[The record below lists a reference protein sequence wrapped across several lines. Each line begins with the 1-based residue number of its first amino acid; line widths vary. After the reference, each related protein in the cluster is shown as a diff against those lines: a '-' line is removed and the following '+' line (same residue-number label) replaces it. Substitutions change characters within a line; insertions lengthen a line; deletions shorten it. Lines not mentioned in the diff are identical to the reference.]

1 MPGLLEGVKVVDL
14 THYLSGPYCAKLLA
28 TLGAEVI
35 KIERPGSG
43 DPGRLIGPFIRGVPN
58 PECGVWFLYLNTSK
72 KSLTLDLKSGKGR
85 DVLLQLVRSS
95 DIL

>member
-35 KIERPGSG
+35 KIERPGNG
-43 DPGRLIGPFIRGVPN
+43 DPGRFIGPLRPRDFRPGNRGLVPL
-58 PECGVWFLYLNTSK
+58 PQH
-72 KSLTLDLKSGKGR
+72 
-85 DVLLQLVRSS
+85 LQEKPDPGLEVRERP
-95 DIL
+95 

>member
-14 THYLSGPYCAKLLA
+14 THYRSGPYCTKLLA

-43 DPGRLIGPFIRGVPN
+43 DPARSIGPFAGGTPN
-58 PECGVWFLYLNTSK
+58 RETGAWFLYLNTSK
-72 KSLTLDLKSGKGR
+72 KSLTLDLNSR
-85 DVLLQLVRSS
+85 
-95 DIL
+95 

>member
-1 MPGLLEGVKVVDL
+1 MQQYPSTTNVASRKSLKGFKIMPGLLEGVKVVDL

-43 DPGRLIGPFIRGVPN
+43 DPGRLIGPFI
-58 PECGVWFLYLNTSK
+58 
-72 KSLTLDLKSGKGR
+72 
-85 DVLLQLVRSS
+85 
-95 DIL
+95 